1 MGIFTFIIPHIEN
14 LGLETRLDIKS
25 DGMNPRVIE
34 VMTFML
40 GQPIGFVPDMYKPD
54 VLKHVKELNYG
65 IAPTY
70 INGPQLN

>member
-1 MGIFTFIIPHIEN
+1 M
-14 LGLETRLDIKS
+14 DIKS